1 MRRLIAAGALAV
13 GSLMACQTIT
23 EELPVRATAVGP
35 VIPVVVVPIPI
46 PVPATPAPESNPNP
60 KPTPNPPPPDN
71 DDGDIPNNNAPV
83 VKLGVKVFFI
93 ECNGDMV
100 PDSEHATSTNVGCR
114 IHFDSTAKDAN
125 NAPTRPR
132 GTPNWSFNDMSLIK
146 IGKTVDFTPTATALK
161 AGTLVA
167 WAQVDGI
174 RSTDLRI
181 NIR

>member
-1 MRRLIAAGALAV
+1 V
-13 GSLMACQTIT
+13 
-23 EELPVRATAVGP
+23 
-35 VIPVVVVPIPI
+35 
-46 PVPATPAPESNPNP
+46 
-60 KPTPNPPPPDN
+60 
-71 DDGDIPNNNAPV
+71 PNNNAPV

-100 PDSEHATSTNVGCR
+100 PGSEHATSTNVGCR

-125 NAPTRPR
+125 NSPTRPR
-132 GTPNWSFNDMSLIK
+132 GTPQWSFNDMSLISV
-146 IGKTVDFTPTATALK
+146 GKTVDFTPTVTAKK

-174 RSTDLRI
+174 RSADLRI